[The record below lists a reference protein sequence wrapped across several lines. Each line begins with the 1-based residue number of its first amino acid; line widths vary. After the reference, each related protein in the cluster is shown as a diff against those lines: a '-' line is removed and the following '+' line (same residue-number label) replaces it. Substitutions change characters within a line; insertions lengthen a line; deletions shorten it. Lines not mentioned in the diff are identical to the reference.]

1 MKNLQ
6 PIEQVHARLALLA
19 AEPTRI
25 EQELARTSTP
35 STEQE
40 TFTREQ
46 LLRWAFTD
54 GLTALPNRR
63 ALAVAARRI
72 HPDQR
77 TWVAIDLNGFK
88 AAQDKP
94 GRGHAWG
101 DGALRS
107 FAAHLSTVVRKGAG
121 FLVARTGGDEFV
133 AVCDHPKAAERV
145 AHHAR
150 TWLHDEV
157 SASAGIGS
165 TRREADRELYQ
176 AKATRKLG
184 YLQTWAE
191 LEESR
196 GTLTAHAS

>member
-6 PIEQVHARLALLA
+6 PTTGNDAYALY
-19 AEPTRI
+19 
-25 EQELARTSTP
+25 
-35 STEQE
+35 
-40 TFTREQ
+40 TREQ

-54 GLTALPNRR
+54 GLTSLPNRR
-63 ALAVAARRI
+63 ALAVSARRI
-72 HPDQR
+72 GPDQR

-107 FAAHLSTVVRKGAG
+107 FAMHLRTVIRKGSR
-121 FLVARTGGDEFV
+121 FEVARTGGDEFV

-145 AHHAR
+145 AEHAR
-150 TWLHDEV
+150 TWRHAEV

-165 TRREADRELYQ
+165 TRRDADRELYK
-176 AKATRKLG
+176 AKLLRKCG
-184 YLQTWAE
+184 KTQDEIWPKA
-191 LEESR
+191 R
-196 GTLTAHAS
+196 AS